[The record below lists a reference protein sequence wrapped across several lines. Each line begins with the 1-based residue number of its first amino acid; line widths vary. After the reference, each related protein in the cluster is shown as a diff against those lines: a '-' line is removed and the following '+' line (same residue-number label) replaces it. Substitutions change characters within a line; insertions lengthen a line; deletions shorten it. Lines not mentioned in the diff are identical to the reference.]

1 MVRPTDNSQELGV
14 EFKTKERA
22 MHINIDKKTGILSGV
37 IAVLIGVIIYLIGFQ
52 NNSTGLFGMNH
63 STMAGEQGSAGSRL
77 HGSDKMFLEMMIP
90 HHQQAVDISN
100 LAISRSK
107 NTELVALAEKIRDAQ
122 AAEIIQMKDW
132 LAGGADGSMISH
144 RTYHSMGYGMGGML
158 TESELNTLNSLSGSK
173 FDFYWLKGMI
183 VHHEGALHMVT
194 MIKDSNRSEIRNFGV
209 KIISVQTAEIKQMK
223 KMLNRMGGLN

>member
-1 MVRPTDNSQELGV
+1 MQ
-14 EFKTKERA
+14 
-22 MHINIDKKTGILSGV
+22 INIDKKTGILTGV
-37 IAVLIGVIIYLIGFQ
+37 IAVLIGVIVFLMGAQ
-52 NNSTGLFGMNH
+52 DSSSGLFGMNH
-63 STMAGEQGSAGSRL
+63 SATDVENNSTNSGL
-77 HGSDKMFLEMMIP
+77 LGSDVMFLEMMIP

-107 NTELVALAEKIRDAQ
+107 DTELVALAKQIRDAQ